1 MKGEDYRR
9 ILDFFFSGVEVSE
22 ELKQRYLGW
31 LAAYGDEPEVKA
43 LL

>member
-22 ELKQRYLGW
+22 ELKQRYSGGLPRM
-31 LAAYGDEPEVKA
+31 EMNRR
-43 LL
+43 